1 MTIEEIAEYI
11 GLDYQ
16 NDKEIIG
23 LNTLTDSNEN
33 ELTFLENKN
42 IYQI

>member
-33 ELTFLENKN
+33 
-42 IYQI
+42 